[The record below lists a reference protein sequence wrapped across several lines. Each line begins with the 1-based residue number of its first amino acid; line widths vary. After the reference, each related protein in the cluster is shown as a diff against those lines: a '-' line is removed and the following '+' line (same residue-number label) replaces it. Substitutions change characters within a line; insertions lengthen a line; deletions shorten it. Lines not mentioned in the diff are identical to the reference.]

1 MLDSEIESVLFHENG
16 RFISSEKK
24 ISSVDQRMTRDKT
37 IVTMSEFL

>member
-1 MLDSEIESVLFHENG
+1 MLDSEIESVLFHENR